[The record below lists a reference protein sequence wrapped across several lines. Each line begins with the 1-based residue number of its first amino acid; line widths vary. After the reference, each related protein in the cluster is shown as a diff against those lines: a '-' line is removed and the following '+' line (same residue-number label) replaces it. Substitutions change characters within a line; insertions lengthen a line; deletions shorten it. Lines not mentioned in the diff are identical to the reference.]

1 MKVCFLRNILH
12 EITQM
17 STLLAIQL
25 LVGYTADVVVQ
36 KLNGLF
42 TFTGR
47 TIMYDLLNRIPSTFA

>member
-1 MKVCFLRNILH
+1 
-12 EITQM
+12 M